1 MKSLQINYLAVLVA
15 AIVTFILGAI
25 WYITFSDAWMKL
37 AGLTQDQIRA
47 GGGSTPSYIISF
59 ATYIL
64 GVYAISLLFK
74 TMNVKTA
81 QTGLLPGL
89 LIEVLL
95 IGGNIFTNNAYEMKP
110 IGLSV
115 LNAGF
120 SSVSGALMGAILGAW
135 RKYK

>member
-1 MKSLQINYLAVLVA
+1 
-15 AIVTFILGAI
+15 
-25 WYITFSDAWMKL
+25 MKL

-95 IGGNIFTNNAYEMKP
+95 IGGNIVTNNAYEMKP
-110 IGLSV
+110 IGLLV
-115 LNAGF
+115 LNAGYF
-120 SSVSGALMGAILGAW
+120 GSLAKV
-135 RKYK
+135 